1 MKVVKNKSKT
11 LWILKIEDDLF
22 TYETPLGMTFNEF
35 NRLSGMDDDLF
46 DNEMGIL
53 RISYPPHVEQQCDD
67 PEYYNDLDIYESRI
81 CYDKNEKIYVEAVI
95 FVNKMTIEQWL
106 DLMYGDHKIVD
117 RTIKEKVISKWLIQS
132 YKKQSNEYI
141 EIKKQWMTHGID
153 TDMKYDPS
161 DVDFAEWIAL
171 NFSNHSTMDWYTKNT
186 LWMYW
191 IRGDD
196 EEVLT
201 DKELSDLEET
211 HVNEDD
217 EVAKIFKIK
226 TNIFNFETSLCKAFN
241 EFNYLLKIDT
251 NLLIHD
257 IPGFKHTMNIKTHG
271 SMNRIKIYHGF
282 LKNHDDHLV
291 SNNARDYANKE
302 EEQYKER
309 GCDLLRNPHMILP
322 TCKIERFKVIKYS
335 FGPAEEFFAIKECGY
350 DDWIR
355 TKDDAC
361 HAYRDMFT
369 KINEGWFVTR
379 AE

>member
-1 MKVVKNKSKT
+1 MKVVKNESKT

-53 RISYPPHVEQQCDD
+53 GISYPPHVEQQCDD

-81 CYDKNEKIYVEAVI
+81 CYDKNEKIYVEA
-95 FVNKMTIEQWL
+95 
-106 DLMYGDHKIVD
+106 
-117 RTIKEKVISKWLIQS
+117 
-132 YKKQSNEYI
+132 SNEYM

-211 HVNEDD
+211 HDKDIPWVPEEPWSENRAPYEIIDHFCVPFHEDD
-217 EVAKIFKIK
+217 ELKDEALMKKAE
-226 TNIFNFETSLCKAFN
+226 FEESRDPCSFDVDDL
-241 EFNYLLKIDT
+241 
-251 NLLIHD
+251 
-257 IPGFKHTMNIKTHG
+257 
-271 SMNRIKIYHGF
+271 
-282 LKNHDDHLV
+282 DDHLV

-309 GCDLLRNPHMILP
+309 GCELLRNPHMILP

-335 FGPAEEFFAIKECGY
+335 FGLEEEFFAIKKCGY

-355 TKDDAC
+355 TEDDAC
-361 HAYRDMFT
+361 HAYRDTF
-369 KINEGWFVTR
+369 INLISLVYKEI
-379 AE
+379 

>member
-1 MKVVKNKSKT
+1 MKIVKNESET
-11 LWILKIEDDLF
+11 LWILKIEDDSF
-22 TYETPLGMTFNEF
+22 TYEIPLGMTFNKF
-35 NRLSGMDDDLF
+35 NRLSGMNDDLF
-46 DNEMGIL
+46 DNEVGIPGL
-53 RISYPPHVEQQCDD
+53 SYPPHVEQQCDNH
-67 PEYYNDLDIYESRI
+67 EYYYNLDIYEPRI
-81 CYDKNEKIYVEAVI
+81 CYDENERIYAEV
-95 FVNKMTIEQWL
+95 
-106 DLMYGDHKIVD
+106 
-117 RTIKEKVISKWLIQS
+117 
-132 YKKQSNEYI
+132 
-141 EIKKQWMTHGID
+141 IKKQWMTHGID

-171 NFSNHSTMDWYTKNT
+171 NFSNHSTMDWYIKNE

-191 IRGDD
+191 IKGDD

-217 EVAKIFKIK
+217 EVTKIFRIE
-226 TNIFNFETSLCKAFN
+226 TNIFDFETPLCIAFN

-251 NLLIHD
+251 YLLTHD
-257 IPGFKHTMNIKTHG
+257 IPGFKHTMNIKMHG
-271 SMNRIKIYHGF
+271 SMNGIKICHGF
-282 LKNHDDHLV
+282 LKNHSRKIGRVEKCNEEAIKDERKPMKDYGISDSDDHLV
-291 SNNARDYANKE
+291 SNNACDYANKE
-302 EEQYKER
+302 EQQYKER